1 MILTMQNEQ
10 NTNHR
15 SRRKSWNGSRQI
27 SQKCTPNLQ
36 IIAGIRDFNSDKQK
50 LSSCW
55 IDFVKFGFLDAT
67 TYKLAL

>member
-1 MILTMQNEQ
+1 MNKILITGAAGNLGMAVV
-10 NTNHR
+10 
-15 SRRKSWNGSRQI
+15 KSLKNVPP
-27 SQKCTPNLQ
+27 TLQ